1 MVTLRA
7 GLRWLREGGL
17 PLLLA
22 RLCVGGIYVSYGI
35 DKVRHP
41 IAFLK
46 AVHGYDMLPLSPP
59 QLLNVTVVV
68 LPWFEILCGSLLLLG
83 FWRRTI
89 AVLLC
94 GLTLFFTVAV
104 AMRGA
109 TLAEAQQLPWCGVR
123 FDCGCGGGEVW
134 LCSKLAENTALIV
147 LAALAAWSRS
157 QRWCLDGALQR
168 R

>member
-7 GLRWLREGGL
+7 FGRWLRDGGV

-22 RLCVGGIYVSYGI
+22 RLCVGGIYLSYGI
-35 DKVRHP
+35 DKVQHP

-89 AVLLC
+89 AVSLC
-94 GLTLFFTVAV
+94 ALTLFFTVAV
-104 AMRGA
+104 ALRGS
-109 TLAEAQQLPWCGVR
+109 TLAEAQQLAFCSVR

-134 LCSKLAENTALIV
+134 LCNKLAENLMLIA

-157 QRWCLDGALQR
+157 QRWCLDRALQR